1 MRDWVRPRGGRLML
15 VDERTHEVVAT
26 RVDLATTRR
35 ARRIGL
41 LGRERLDANA
51 ALVLAPCLAI
61 HTAFMRFPIDIAFV
75 DRRGRAVRLVHDL
88 APWRMAV
95 APRAYAAIE
104 LAAGVLRRHEVDL
117 GDRLELVSLD

>member
-1 MRDWVRPRGGRLML
+1 MRDWLRPRGGRLML
-15 VDERTHEVVAT
+15 VDERTREVVAI

-41 LGRERLDANA
+41 LGRDRLDPGA

-75 DRRGRAVRLVHDL
+75 DRQGRAVRLVHDL
-88 APWRMAV
+88 PPWRVAV
-95 APRAYAAIE
+95 AARAYAAVE
-104 LAAGVLRRHEVDL
+104 LAAGALERHGVDV